1 METNSLLVA
10 LGFLLFG
17 SGADNAIQCRVLDK
31 DIQGTYTGECKNGL
45 AEGYGVSIGKDK
57 YEGYFH
63 KGELN
68 GKGKYS
74 WGKGQWE
81 GDIYEGGWKNGLMHG
96 MGKYIYAN
104 GDIFEGN
111 FINNK
116 SNGKGKSISAN
127 GSKYI
132 GHYKDDEKNG
142 YGKLTLVKNDNLI
155 DYWKRKNQGHWQGD
169 VYIIQ
174 GIFKDGTLEIACS
187 SPKQCKEKRSKK

>member
-1 METNSLLVA
+1 METNSLLIA
-10 LGFLLFG
+10 LGLLLFG
-17 SGADNAIQCRVLDK
+17 GGEDNATQCHVFDK
-31 DIQGTYTGECKNGL
+31 DIQGTYTGKCKNGL

-63 KGELN
+63 KGELS

-96 MGKYIYAN
+96 TGKYTYAS
-104 GDIFEGN
+104 GDIYEGN
-111 FINNK
+111 LKNSK
-116 SNGKGKSISAN
+116 RNGKGKYISAN

-142 YGKLTLVKNDNLI
+142 YGKLTLQKGNKII
-155 DYWKRKNQGHWQGD
+155 DKLQLENTGYWQGD
-169 VYIIQ
+169 VYIVQ

-187 SPKQCKEKRSKK
+187 SPKDCKQKGAK